1 MEEINRGSTL
11 RSRATQ
17 AFVIVS
23 SILIAFGLDAW
34 GSSRAENRAFVDEL
48 TTVLEEMNRNKK
60 HLEDWRAIHQ
70 RIADSI
76 EELLIIP
83 SSATNGH
90 MALASDTLL
99 LGATL
104 MATSNPSSGGVRML
118 TNSGR
123 LALIENRE
131 LRVALSGWDDFV
143 LDVSEDEIAGYNWT
157 VEHLVNWT
165 INNWSTEAVATNR
178 SLNTYFWLNRESG
191 EALPYSE
198 SEIPLADAFRNLLRI
213 KKSFAD
219 NSMREISDLLRIV
232 SQVIG
237 WIENELPSEKNANY

>member
-1 MEEINRGSTL
+1 
-11 RSRATQ
+11 
-17 AFVIVS
+17 
-23 SILIAFGLDAW
+23 
-34 GSSRAENRAFVDEL
+34 
-48 TTVLEEMNRNKK
+48 
-60 HLEDWRAIHQ
+60 
-70 RIADSI
+70 
-76 EELLIIP
+76 
-83 SSATNGH
+83 
-90 MALASDTLL
+90 
-99 LGATL
+99 